1 MKKEII
7 TIVFFLFLLELVLA
21 QEAIINI
28 ENTGFGK
35 TPNELFF
42 TIHNI
47 GKVKITNPTIY
58 VDGNESETISSAL
71 LPNGGYET
79 ILYLEPGEHLIE
91 VKTPEGAYDSVKVK
105 VSPLPEK
112 PYIPPEEPKPFLDKN
127 LILVILAVLMVI
139 IVIIAC
145 LLTMRPKLKL

>member
-7 TIVFFLFLLELVLA
+7 AIVTFLFLLELVLA
-21 QEAIINI
+21 QEPLINI

-91 VKTPEGAYDSVKVK
+91 VKTPEGAYDSVKVTVAAIK
-105 VSPLPEK
+105 EK
-112 PYIPPEEPKPFLDKN
+112 PYISPEEPKPFLDEN
-127 LILVILAVLMVI
+127 IILIGLATLIII
-139 IVIIAC
+139 IVIIAW
-145 LLTMRPKLKL
+145 LLTRRPKLKV

>member
-7 TIVFFLFLLELVLA
+7 AIVFFLFLLELVLA

-71 LPNGGYET
+71 LPNGGYEI

-91 VKTPEGAYDSVKVK
+91 VKTPEGAYDSVKVTVASIK
-105 VSPLPEK
+105 EK
-112 PYIPPEEPKPFLDKN
+112 PYIPPEEPKPFLDEN
-127 LILVILAVLMVI
+127 IILIGLAALIII
-139 IVIIAC
+139 IVIIAW
-145 LLTMRPKLKL
+145 LLTRRPKLKV